1 MKERIIQPKKVTTD
15 SFSIPALRQPT
26 RGFGLQSSGASS
38 QAALNKSLGHDISR
52 ISLRRPQTKLTV
64 NQPGDIYEQQADAVA
79 QDVVGRLA
87 QLGSLPSIQRQQ
99 MPQEEELQMKSL
111 ASSIMPL
118 MQRQEIPEEEEEELQ
133 MKSLDNSTL
142 QRESAPEE
150 EEDEDEE
157 EEELQM
163 SSMVQRQAKAGMAA
177 NADLEAS
184 INQARGSGQPMA
196 ENIRQPMEQAFGA
209 DFSGVKVHT
218 DAQSDELN
226 QSIQARAFTTGQD
239 VFFRQGEYD
248 PESRGGQELLAHEL
262 THVVQQSGGAVQRKV
277 NQRAS
282 QLGSSQVIQTF
293 SVKSPSAQENL
304 INEHKNNQKILQKG
318 WDATKVDELVNWCKS
333 ENQYNSFIQ
342 NLSYENWKVLEQ
354 DFDGKDL
361 PNKVLD
367 TWVKYQDANQEIQKL
382 TNFIGY
388 KGSKGTTWSKGT
400 EGYDWSA
407 CYIATNQDQAEG
419 YIGEAGNETGIAS
432 LWELKLTKELP
443 VLSIR
448 GGFIDQ
454 DNIPG
459 DFKALVLKKVFN
471 INVSEKLVPY
481 LGSKGYAYMGPGGD
495 AGQEMAM
502 PWGLVDE
509 YFSKRRIKEYQV
521 ANYEIKS
528 TRNL

>member
-1 MKERIIQPKKVTTD
+1 E
-15 SFSIPALRQPT
+15 
-26 RGFGLQSSGASS
+26 
-38 QAALNKSLGHDISR
+38 
-52 ISLRRPQTKLTV
+52 
-64 NQPGDIYEQQADAVA
+64 
-79 QDVVGRLA
+79 
-87 QLGSLPSIQRQQ
+87 
-99 MPQEEELQMKSL
+99 EEELQMKSL
-111 ASSIMPL
+111 DNSTL
-118 MQRQEIPEEEEEELQ
+118 QRESAPEEEEDEDEEEEELQMKSLDNSTLQRELLPEEEEDEDEEEEELQMKSLDNSTLQRESAPEEEEDEDEEEEELQ